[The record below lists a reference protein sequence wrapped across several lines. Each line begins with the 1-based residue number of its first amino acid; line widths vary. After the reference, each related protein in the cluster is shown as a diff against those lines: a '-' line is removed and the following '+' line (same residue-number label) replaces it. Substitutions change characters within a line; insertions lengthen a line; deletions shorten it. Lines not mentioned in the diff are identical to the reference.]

1 MNKTRTLSGIAVIL
15 ATVGCAPPGHKQ
27 PAELT
32 EPMRQQVFVGPP
44 VNANVSY
51 MHSGNVQG
59 TRIIMVH
66 GTPGSG
72 QAWTDYLVN
81 PPAGA
86 EVVALDRPGFGRS
99 EPQGSVTSL
108 VAQAA
113 AVAALLPSDGRQAV
127 LLGHSLGGAV
137 IAQVAYEHPDK
148 VSALVF
154 IASSLDPA
162 QEKIHPMQP
171 VGASWPIRTLLP
183 RAIRN
188 SNEEL
193 MVFKQELEQLEPHLK
208 ALTAPYIIVHGTE
221 DDLVPF
227 ANVAFMQKHLSAA
240 RCSKTVVLPGL
251 NHFLPWNSEPAVRD
265 AMDWALHAAGP
276 ATPDSAPR
284 GAC

>member
-1 MNKTRTLSGIAVIL
+1 MNTGRTLSGLAVIL

-27 PAELT
+27 PVELT
-32 EPMRQQVFVGPP
+32 EPMRKAVFVGPP

-51 MHSGNVQG
+51 MQSGDSSG
-59 TRIIMVH
+59 TRVILVH

-72 QAWTDYLVN
+72 EAWTDYLIN

-86 EVVALDRPGFGRS
+86 EILALDRPGFGRS
-99 EPQGSVTSL
+99 GPQGSVTSL

-113 AVAALLPSDGRQAV
+113 AVAALLPTDGRRAV

-137 IAQVAYEHPDK
+137 IAQVAAAHPAQ

-171 VGASWPIRTLLP
+171 VGASWPIRVLLP

-193 MVFKQELEQLEPHLK
+193 MAFKAELQQLEPLLK
-208 ALTAPYIIVHGTE
+208 QVTVPFIIVHGTQ

-227 ANVAFMQKHLSAA
+227 ANVAFMQSHLSAA

-251 NHFLPWNSEPAVRD
+251 NHFLPWNSEPTVRD
-265 AMDWALHAAGP
+265 AIAWATGVA
-276 ATPDSAPR
+276 R
-284 GAC
+284 GATC